1 LASDAATGYGTAEHW
16 SARMKGG
23 LGSPEEMD
31 AKMPKKMRDICNQ
44 WIVATYQMDEMENA
58 AGALV
63 CARVLRMFL
72 IFFIVTST
80 IGLCV
85 GFFLKASLAAPME
98 SEQYG
103 ELAAPDLVVCPSP
116 WGSAFLGFNF
126 KAAEKGLVP
135 GTAFKALDS
144 HNYSYSPF
152 DPTEVSS
159 GDSEQWLHH
168 CMIMKFNDVMLK
180 PHGKVAQYTA
190 FETVALTFNA
200 QSEDGKFNYGFCNGD
215 NRLPQ
220 RWFYGALGS
229 RITGEI
235 SYDQVNVGASD
246 VSEGIPRSI
255 LGFKGTGN
263 ALLGSDTRM
272 EYFYGYFMVRVLS
285 AQAKGLTVFAVIAF
299 VLLLAAAVNNC
310 GLFELFFVEYVPD
323 DEPQP
328 SLEPNLF
335 CQAFCGKWFSS
346 CRRRKAK
353 PEDEEDPAE
362 ADAEGAAG
370 AEAPPVKE
378 EPPADSFR
386 KEPSASRQAG
396 ATEDA
401 LPNAPN
407 VRPIR

>member
-1 LASDAATGYGTAEHW
+1 MKSPDATSYGTAEPEEHW

-23 LGSPEEMD
+23 FESPEAMD
-31 AKMPKKMRDICNQ
+31 AKMPKKMRDICNN
-44 WIVATYQMDEMENA
+44 WIVATYQFDEMENA

-103 ELAAPDLVVCPSP
+103 ELDAPNLVVCPSP
-116 WGSAFLGFNF
+116 WGSAFLGYNF
-126 KAAEKGLVP
+126 KTAEKGLVP
-135 GTAFKALDS
+135 GSDFKALS
-144 HNYSYSPF
+144 AANFSSSAF
-152 DPTEVSS
+152 DPTTVSS
-159 GDSEQWLHH
+159 GDSEQWLHN
-168 CMIMKFNDVMLK
+168 CMIVNLKHVLLK
-180 PHGKVAQYTA
+180 PHGEVAQYTA

-200 QSEDGKFNYGFCNGD
+200 QSEDGKFNFGFCNGD
-215 NRLPQ
+215 NGLPQ
-220 RWFYGALGS
+220 RWYYGSLGS

-235 SYDQVNVGASD
+235 NYDQVNVGASD

-255 LGFKGTGN
+255 LGFKSSGSS
-263 ALLGSDTRM
+263 LLGSDTRM

-285 AQAKGLTVFAVIAF
+285 AQAKGLTIFAIIAF

-310 GLFELFFVEYVPD
+310 GLFELFFVEYVSP

-328 SLEPNLF
+328 SLEPNMF
-335 CQAFCGKWFSS
+335 CQAFCGQWFSS

-362 ADAEGAAG
+362 ADAEGAADG
-370 AEAPPVKE
+370 EAT
-378 EPPADSFR
+378 PPAQV
-386 KEPSASRQAG
+386 A
-396 ATEDA
+396 
-401 LPNAPN
+401 
-407 VRPIR
+407 